1 MEGKLSHYGSIA
13 GSVMAILTVI
23 GFLGKPHLTDFID
36 AEIEKYDKEQQ
47 EKNST
52 KAKLRHLLGGKMGVA
67 DDEVHI
73 KLGEQYRG
81 EKALI
86 NRVDSVLELLKHLE
100 KEDKLLLKDINANYR
115 DIIKLE
121 KSKKDK

>member
-13 GSVMAILTVI
+13 GSVMAIFALV
-23 GFLGKPHLTDFID
+23 GFLGEPHLKDFID
-36 AEIEKYDKEQQ
+36 TEIQEYDKLQQ
-47 EKNST
+47 EKNSN
-52 KAKLRHLLGGKMGVA
+52 KVKLRHLLGGKMGVA

-73 KLGEQYRG
+73 LLGKQYKNEQRLYS
-81 EKALI
+81 E
-86 NRVDSVLELLKHLE
+86 VDSILDLLKHLE

-115 DIIKLE
+115 DIINLE